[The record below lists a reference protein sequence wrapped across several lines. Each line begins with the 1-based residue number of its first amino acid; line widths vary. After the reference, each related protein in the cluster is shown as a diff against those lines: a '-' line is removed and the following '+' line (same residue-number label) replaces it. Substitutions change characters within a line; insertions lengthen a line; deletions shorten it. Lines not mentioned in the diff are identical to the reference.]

1 MTAQHRPDATAD
13 LTAALLDR
21 VLVLDGAMGTMI
33 QSYGLAEADYRG
45 ERFADHPS
53 EQQGNNDLLSLSRPE
68 IVREIHHAYLEAGA
82 DLLETNTFNAQRISL
97 ADYGMEGLAYE
108 LNVAA
113 ASLARAECD
122 AMTRRTPDRPRWV
135 LGAIG
140 PTNRTASI
148 SPDVNDPGAR
158 NVTFDELV
166 EAYLEQ
172 ARGLVDGGADVLL
185 VETIFDTLNAKAAIF
200 ALETLFEEH
209 DRRWPVMISGTITD
223 ASGRTLSG
231 QVTEAFWYSVRHA
244 RPLAVGLNCALGA
257 GELRPYVAELS
268 RLADCFVSAH
278 PNAGLPNAFGEYDE
292 TPEAM
297 ARVIGEFASAGLVN
311 IVGGCC
317 GTTAPHI
324 GAIAEAATQGKPR
337 ERSVVAPALRL
348 SGLEPCVIDSD
359 SLFVNVGERTNITGS
374 ARFRRL
380 ITEEDYP
387 TALGVARQQVEAGAQ
402 VIDVNMDEGMIDGV
416 AAMDRFLKLVASEP
430 DICRVP
436 LMIDSSKWEV
446 IEAGLKV
453 TQGKPIINS
462 ISMKEGEAGFL
473 DHARLAR
480 KYGAAVVVM
489 AFDEEG
495 QADSLERRQEICGRA
510 YRLLVD
516 QVGFPAEDVI
526 IDPNIFAVATGIE
539 EHAAYGTDFIE
550 ATRWIKENLPHA
562 LVSGGVSNVS
572 FSFRGNNA
580 VREAIHAVFLFHAI
594 KAGMDMGIVNAGAL
608 QPYDTVDVRLRDAIE
623 DVVLN
628 RRPDSTE
635 RLLTIA
641 EDYRASGEE
650 ADPAAAEWRSLPVRE
665 RITHALVKGIDEHVV
680 LDTEELRLEI
690 AAAGGRPLEVIE
702 GPLMDGMNVVG
713 DLFGDG
719 KMFLPQVVK
728 SARVMKKAVAHLI
741 PYIEAEK
748 DDAAKKRSKGLVV
761 TATVKGD
768 VHDIG
773 KNIVG
778 VVLQCNNYDVV
789 DLGVMVPTQK
799 ILDTAK
805 EVGADIIGLS
815 GLITP
820 SLDEM
825 VRVAAEMERQE
836 FTIPLLL
843 GGATTSRAHTAVKVD
858 RQYSGPVVWVKDASR
873 SVPVV
878 SQLLS
883 DGQREAFLDGVTRDY
898 DAIRTRHAA
907 KTGERPLSTYEQAR
921 ANRLGLDWAAHR
933 PVRPHLLAQQSRD
946 RWSGPT
952 DSHWHRAATQ
962 FTRVWEDF
970 PLGELRPY
978 IDWTP
983 FFLAWEIKGRY
994 PDVLNNPATSE
1005 EARKLLADANAMLDR
1020 VERERWLT
1028 ARGVVGIF
1036 PANGVGDDI
1045 EVYAD
1050 EARTTVLT
1058 TVHGLR
1064 QQGQHRDGVANK
1076 CLSDFVA
1083 PKETG
1088 IADHLGAFAVT
1099 AGLGLEERLLEF
1111 KADLDDY
1118 SAILLEALAD
1128 RLAEAF
1134 AERLH
1139 EKVRREL
1146 WGYAPDERLDMEALI
1161 HEKYAGIRPAPG
1173 YPACPEH
1180 TEKETLMALLGGE
1193 ERTGIRL
1200 TESMAMWPGA
1210 SVSGWY
1216 FAHPESQY
1224 FVVGRLGRDQVES
1237 YAARKGWDLRTAER
1251 WLGPNL
1257 GYQPED

>member
-1 MTAQHRPDATAD
+1 MTLQHRPDATSD
-13 LTAALLDR
+13 LTAALRER

-33 QSYGLAEADYRG
+33 QAHGLSEADYRG
-45 ERFADHPS
+45 ERFADHGS
-53 EQQGNNDLLSLSRPE
+53 DQQGNNDLLSLSQPE
-68 IVREIHHAYLEAGA
+68 LIREVHRKYLEAGA

-97 ADYGMEGLAYE
+97 ADYGMQDIAYE
-108 LNVAA
+108 MNVAA
-113 ASLARAECD
+113 ASLARAEAD
-122 AMTRRTPDRPRWV
+122 AMTERTPDRPRWV
-135 LGAIG
+135 LGTLG

-148 SPDVNDPGAR
+148 SPHVNDPGSR
-158 NVTFDELV
+158 NVTYDELV
-166 EAYLEQ
+166 EPYLEQ

-185 VETIFDTLNAKAAIF
+185 VETIFDTLYAKAAIY
-200 ALETLFEEH
+200 ALETLFEEQ

-244 RPLAVGLNCALGA
+244 RPLAIGLNCALGA

-268 RLADCFVSAH
+268 RIADCFVSAH

-297 ARVIGEFASAGLVN
+297 ARVVGEFATAGLVN

-317 GTTAPHI
+317 GTTPEHI
-324 GAIAEAATQGKPR
+324 AAIAEASTQGSPR
-337 ERSVVAPALRL
+337 TPSVIPPALRL
-348 SGLEPCVIDSD
+348 SGLEPCVVDED

-380 ITEEDYP
+380 IKEDDYG

-416 AAMDRFLKLVASEP
+416 AAMDRFLKLIASEP

-436 LMIDSSKWEV
+436 LMIDSSTWEV

-462 ISMKEGEAGFL
+462 ISMKEGEAAFL

-489 AFDEEG
+489 AFDEDG
-495 QADSLERRQEICGRA
+495 QADTLERRREICGRA

-516 QVGFPAEDVI
+516 QDGFPAEDVI

-539 EHAAYGTDFIE
+539 EHAAYGSDFIE

-562 LVSGGVSNVS
+562 LISGGVSNVS

-580 VREAIHAVFLFHAI
+580 VREAIHAVFLYHAI

-608 QPYDTVDVRLRDAIE
+608 QPYDTVDVKLRDAIE

-628 RRPDSTE
+628 RRPDAAE
-635 RLLTIA
+635 RLLTTA
-641 EDYRASGEE
+641 EEYRGTGEVV
-650 ADPAAAEWRSLPVRE
+650 DAAAEEWRSLPVGE
-665 RITHALVKGIDEHVV
+665 RITHALVKGIDEFVV
-680 LDTEELRLEI
+680 EDTEELRLEI

-748 DDAAKKRSKGLVV
+748 DEAAKKRSKGLVV

-778 VVLQCNNYDVV
+778 VVLQCNNYDVI
-789 DLGVMVPTQK
+789 DLGVMVPAQK

-825 VRVAAEMERQE
+825 VRVAGEMERQG
-836 FTIPLLL
+836 FDIPLLL

-858 RQYSGPVVWVKDASR
+858 GQYHGPVVWVKDASR

-883 DGQREAFLDGVTRDY
+883 DGQRGAFLDGITKDY
-898 DAIRTRHAA
+898 DTIRVRHAA
-907 KTGERPLSTYEQAR
+907 KSGERPLASYEQAC
-921 ANRLGLDWAAHR
+921 ANRPVLDWASYR
-933 PVRPHLLAQQSRD
+933 PKRPHLLEQQSRD
-946 RWSGPT
+946 RWSGPP
-952 DSHWHRAATQ
+952 DAHWHRAATQ

-970 PLGELRPY
+970 PVAELRRY

-994 PDVLNNPATSE
+994 PDVLNNAATSE

-1020 VERERWLT
+1020 IEREHWIA

-1058 TVHGLR
+1058 TLHGLR
-1064 QQGQHRDGVANK
+1064 QQGQHRDGVSNK
-1076 CLSDFVA
+1076 CLSDFIA

-1088 IADHLGAFAVT
+1088 IEDHVGAFSVT
-1099 AGLGLEERLLEF
+1099 AGLGLEEHLKAF
-1111 KADLDDY
+1111 KDDLDDY
-1118 SAILLEALAD
+1118 SAIMLEALAD

-1146 WGYAPDERLDMEALI
+1146 WGYAPDEHLDMDELI
-1161 HEKYAGIRPAPG
+1161 REKYRGIRPAPG

-1193 ERTGIRL
+1193 ERTGITL

-1216 FAHPESQY
+1216 LAHPDSQY

>member
-1 MTAQHRPDATAD
+1 M
-13 LTAALLDR
+13 
-21 VLVLDGAMGTMI
+21 
-33 QSYGLAEADYRG
+33 
-45 ERFADHPS
+45 
-53 EQQGNNDLLSLSRPE
+53 
-68 IVREIHHAYLEAGA
+68 
-82 DLLETNTFNAQRISL
+82 
-97 ADYGMEGLAYE
+97 
-108 LNVAA
+108 
-113 ASLARAECD
+113 
-122 AMTRRTPDRPRWV
+122 
-135 LGAIG
+135 
-140 PTNRTASI
+140 
-148 SPDVNDPGAR
+148 
-158 NVTFDELV
+158 
-166 EAYLEQ
+166 
-172 ARGLVDGGADVLL
+172 
-185 VETIFDTLNAKAAIF
+185 
-200 ALETLFEEH
+200 
-209 DRRWPVMISGTITD
+209 
-223 ASGRTLSG
+223 
-231 QVTEAFWYSVRHA
+231 
-244 RPLAVGLNCALGA
+244 
-257 GELRPYVAELS
+257 
-268 RLADCFVSAH
+268 
-278 PNAGLPNAFGEYDE
+278 
-292 TPEAM
+292 
-297 ARVIGEFASAGLVN
+297 
-311 IVGGCC
+311 
-317 GTTAPHI
+317 
-324 GAIAEAATQGKPR
+324 
-337 ERSVVAPALRL
+337 
-348 SGLEPCVIDSD
+348 
-359 SLFVNVGERTNITGS
+359 
-374 ARFRRL
+374 
-380 ITEEDYP
+380 
-387 TALGVARQQVEAGAQ
+387 
-402 VIDVNMDEGMIDGV
+402 
-416 AAMDRFLKLVASEP
+416 
-430 DICRVP
+430 
-436 LMIDSSKWEV
+436 
-446 IEAGLKV
+446 
-453 TQGKPIINS
+453 
-462 ISMKEGEAGFL
+462 
-473 DHARLAR
+473 
-480 KYGAAVVVM
+480 
-489 AFDEEG
+489 
-495 QADSLERRQEICGRA
+495 
-510 YRLLVD
+510 
-516 QVGFPAEDVI
+516 
-526 IDPNIFAVATGIE
+526 
-539 EHAAYGTDFIE
+539 
-550 ATRWIKENLPHA
+550 
-562 LVSGGVSNVS
+562 
-572 FSFRGNNA
+572 
-580 VREAIHAVFLFHAI
+580 
-594 KAGMDMGIVNAGAL
+594 
-608 QPYDTVDVRLRDAIE
+608 
-623 DVVLN
+623 
-628 RRPDSTE
+628 
-635 RLLTIA
+635 
-641 EDYRASGEE
+641 
-650 ADPAAAEWRSLPVRE
+650 
-665 RITHALVKGIDEHVV
+665 
-680 LDTEELRLEI
+680 
-690 AAAGGRPLEVIE
+690 
-702 GPLMDGMNVVG
+702 
-713 DLFGDG
+713 
-719 KMFLPQVVK
+719 
-728 SARVMKKAVAHLI
+728 
-741 PYIEAEK
+741 
-748 DDAAKKRSKGLVV
+748 
-761 TATVKGD
+761 
-768 VHDIG
+768 
-773 KNIVG
+773 
-778 VVLQCNNYDVV
+778 
-789 DLGVMVPTQK
+789 
-799 ILDTAK
+799 
-805 EVGADIIGLS
+805 
-815 GLITP
+815 
-820 SLDEM
+820 
-825 VRVAAEMERQE
+825 
-836 FTIPLLL
+836 
-843 GGATTSRAHTAVKVD
+843 
-858 RQYSGPVVWVKDASR
+858 VWVKDASR

-1005 EARKLLADANAMLDR
+1005 EARKLLGDANAMLDR

-1058 TVHGLR
+1058 TVHALR

-1146 WGYAPDERLDMEALI
+1146 WGYAPDERLGMEALT

>member
-1 MTAQHRPDATAD
+1 MSPQHRPDATDA
-13 LTAALLDR
+13 LTAALRER

-33 QSYGLAEADYRG
+33 QAHGLSEADYRG
-45 ERFADHPS
+45 ERFADHTS
-53 EQQGNNDLLSLSRPE
+53 DLQGNNDLLSLTQPG
-68 IVREIHHAYLEAGA
+68 IIGDIHTAYLEAGA
-82 DLLETNTFNAQRISL
+82 DLIETNTFNAQRISL
-97 ADYGMEGLAYE
+97 ADYGMERLGYE
-108 LNVAA
+108 MNVAA
-113 ASLARAECD
+113 ASLARAAADE
-122 AMTRRTPDRPRWV
+122 MTARTPERPRWV

-140 PTNRTASI
+140 PTNRTGSI

-166 EAYLEQ
+166 RAYLEQ

-244 RPLAVGLNCALGA
+244 RPLSVGLNCALGA
-257 GELRPYVAELS
+257 GELRPYIAELS
-268 RLADCFVSAH
+268 RIADCFVSAH

-297 ARVIGEFASAGLVN
+297 AEVVGEFASAGLVN

-317 GTTAPHI
+317 GTTPDHI
-324 GAIAEAATQGKPR
+324 AAIAEGAAGGTPR
-337 ERSVVAPALRL
+337 ERATVKPALRL
-348 SGLEPCVIDSD
+348 SGLEPCVVDAD

-380 ITEEDYP
+380 ITDGDY
-387 TALGVARQQVEAGAQ
+387 AAGLGVARQQVEAGAQ

-416 AAMDRFLKLVASEP
+416 AAMDRFLRLVATEP

-462 ISMKEGEAGFL
+462 ISMKEGEEPFL
-473 DHARLAR
+473 HHARLAR

-489 AFDEEG
+489 AFDEDG
-495 QADSLERRQEICGRA
+495 QADDLQRRKEICDRA
-510 YRLLVD
+510 YRLLVEE
-516 QVGFPAEDVI
+516 VGFPAEDVI
-526 IDPNIFAVATGIE
+526 IDPNVFAVATGIE

-550 ATRWIKENLPHA
+550 ATAWIKENLPHA

-594 KAGMDMGIVNAGAL
+594 AAGMDMGIVNAGAL
-608 QPYDTVDVRLRDAIE
+608 VVYDQIDADLRERIE

-635 RLLTIA
+635 RLLEVADRYNTGDTRQEAVA
-641 EDYRASGEE
+641 E
-650 ADPAAAEWRSLPVRE
+650 EWRSLPIAE
-665 RITHALVKGIDEHVV
+665 RITYALVKGIDEHAET
-680 LDTEELRLEI
+680 DTEELRLEI
-690 AAAGGRPLEVIE
+690 AARGGRPIEVIE

-713 DLFGDG
+713 DLFGSG
-719 KMFLPQVVK
+719 RMFLPQVVK

-741 PYIEAEK
+741 PFIEAEK
-748 DDAAKKRSKGLVV
+748 KPGDAQRSKGKVV
-761 TATVKGD
+761 MATVKGD

-789 DLGVMVPTQK
+789 DLGVMVPAQK
-799 ILDTAK
+799 IIDTAL
-805 EVGADIIGLS
+805 EERADVIGLS

-825 VRVAAEMERQE
+825 VNFAVEMERQGLE
-836 FTIPLLL
+836 IPLLI

-858 RQYSGPVVWVKDASR
+858 ERYHGPVVWVKDASR

-878 SQLLS
+878 AQLLS
-883 DGQREAFLDGVTRDY
+883 DELRPRLLAEVSADF
-898 DAIRTRHAA
+898 DALRTRHAA
-907 KTGERPLSTYEQAR
+907 KSTERPLVPIQTAR
-921 ANRLGLDWAAHR
+921 ERATPIEWHR
-933 PVRPHLLAQQSRD
+933 YHPPVPHMLAQQERGLLD
-946 RWSGPT
+946 RTGAGVL
-952 DSHWHRAATQ
+952 RAPTQ
-962 FTRVWEDF
+962 FVRTFTDY
-970 PLGELRPY
+970 PLEELREY
-978 IDWTP
+978 IDWGP
-983 FFLAWEIKGRY
+983 FFLAWEMKGRF
-994 PDVLNNPATSE
+994 PDLLNNPSTSE
-1005 EARKLLADANAMLDR
+1005 AATRLYRDAQRMLDDI
-1020 VERERWLT
+1020 VEHSWLR
-1028 ARGVVGIF
+1028 ACGVIGLF
-1036 PANGVGDDI
+1036 PASSVGDDI
-1045 EVYAD
+1045 EVYTGED
-1050 EARTTVLT
+1050 REQVRTTLHT
-1058 TVHGLR
+1058 LR
-1064 QQGQHRDGVANK
+1064 QQGAHREGVPNRA
-1076 CLSDFVA
+1076 LSDFVA
-1083 PKETG
+1083 PRATG
-1088 IADHLGAFAVT
+1088 LRDHVGAFAVT
-1099 AGLGLEERLLEF
+1099 AGLGSHEKVAQF

-1118 SAILLEALAD
+1118 NAILLESLAD

-1134 AERLH
+1134 AERMH
-1139 EKVRREL
+1139 ERVRHEF
-1146 WGYAPDERLDMEALI
+1146 WGYAPDEHLSGQDLLA
-1161 HEKYAGIRPAPG
+1161 EKYVGIRPAPG

-1180 TEKETLMALLGGE
+1180 TEKELIWELLDVQE
-1193 ERTGIRL
+1193 HTGMEL
-1200 TESMAMWPGA
+1200 TESMAMTPGA

-1216 FAHPESQY
+1216 LSHPRSQY
-1224 FVVGRLGRDQVES
+1224 FVVGRIGRDQVES
-1237 YAARKGWDLRTAER
+1237 YAERKGWDRRTAER

>member
-1 MTAQHRPDATAD
+1 MTPQHRPDATAD
-13 LTAALLDR
+13 LTAALRER

-33 QSYGLAEADYRG
+33 QAYGLSEADYRG
-45 ERFADHPS
+45 ERFADHGS
-53 EQQGNNDLLSLSRPE
+53 DQQGNNDLLSLSQPE
-68 IVREIHHAYLEAGA
+68 LIREVHRKYLEAGA

-97 ADYGMEGLAYE
+97 ADYAMEEVAYE
-108 LNVAA
+108 MNVAA
-113 ASLARAECD
+113 ASLARAEAD
-122 AMTRRTPDRPRWV
+122 AMTERTPDRPRWV
-135 LGAIG
+135 LGTLG

-158 NVTFDELV
+158 NVTYDQLV

-185 VETIFDTLNAKAAIF
+185 VETIFDTLNAKAAIY

-244 RPLAVGLNCALGA
+244 RPLAIGLNCALGA
-257 GELRPYVAELS
+257 DELRPYVAELS
-268 RLADCFVSAH
+268 RIADCFVSAH

-297 ARVIGEFASAGLVN
+297 ARVVGEFATAGLVN

-317 GTTAPHI
+317 GTTPEHI
-324 GAIAEAATQGKPR
+324 AAIAKASTQGSPR
-337 ERSVVAPALRL
+337 TPSVIPPALRL
-348 SGLEPCVIDSD
+348 SGLEPCVVDED

-380 ITEEDYP
+380 IKEDDYG

-416 AAMDRFLKLVASEP
+416 AAMDRFLKLIASEP

-462 ISMKEGEAGFL
+462 ISMKEGEAAFL

-495 QADSLERRQEICGRA
+495 QADNLERRREICGRA

-539 EHAAYGTDFIE
+539 EHAAYGSDFIE

-580 VREAIHAVFLFHAI
+580 VREAIHAVFLYHAI

-608 QPYDTVDVRLRDAIE
+608 QPYDTVDVKLRDAIE

-628 RRPDSTE
+628 RRPDAAE
-635 RLLTIA
+635 RLLTTA
-641 EDYRASGEE
+641 EEYRGTGEV
-650 ADPAAAEWRSLPVRE
+650 ADVAAEEWRSLPVGE
-665 RITHALVKGIDEHVV
+665 RITHALVKGIDTFVV
-680 LDTEELRLEI
+680 EDTEELRLEI
-690 AAAGGRPLEVIE
+690 AGAGGRPLEVIE

-748 DDAAKKRSKGLVV
+748 DEAAKKRSKGLVV

-778 VVLQCNNYDVV
+778 VVLQCNNYDVI

-825 VRVAAEMERQE
+825 VRVAGEMERQG
-836 FTIPLLL
+836 FDIPLLL

-858 RQYSGPVVWVKDASR
+858 GQYHGPVVWVKDASR

-883 DGQREAFLDGVTRDY
+883 DGQRGAFLDGITKDY
-898 DAIRTRHAA
+898 DAIRVRHAA
-907 KTGERPLSTYEQAR
+907 KSGERPLASYEQAC
-921 ANRLGLDWAAHR
+921 ANRPVLDWASYR
-933 PVRPHLLAQQSRD
+933 PKRPHLLEQQSRD
-946 RWSGPT
+946 RWSGPP
-952 DSHWHRAATQ
+952 DAHWHRAATQ

-970 PLGELRPY
+970 PVAELRRY

-994 PDVLNNPATSE
+994 PDVLNNAATSE

-1020 VERERWLT
+1020 IEREHWLS

-1050 EARTTVLT
+1050 EARSTVLT
-1058 TVHGLR
+1058 TLHGLR
-1064 QQGQHRDGVANK
+1064 QQGQHRDGVSNK
-1076 CLSDFVA
+1076 CLSDFIA

-1088 IADHLGAFAVT
+1088 IADHVGAFSVT
-1099 AGLGLEERLLEF
+1099 AGLGLEEHLKAF
-1111 KADLDDY
+1111 KDDLDDY
-1118 SAILLEALAD
+1118 SAIMLEALAD

-1146 WGYAPDERLDMEALI
+1146 WGYAPDEHLDMDALI
-1161 HEKYAGIRPAPG
+1161 HEKYRGIRPAPG

-1193 ERTGIRL
+1193 ERTGITL

-1216 FAHPESQY
+1216 FAHPDSQY